1 MYCKLLEEAVDKLQ
15 NGEREVPEV
24 QPDPIIDL
32 QVEAYIDGDYVSD
45 AMHKIEIYQRIAAIR
60 TNEEIHNL
68 LDELIDRFGE
78 PTPAV
83 MNLLEVARIKN
94 YARALKIR
102 TISEL
107 PKALDLY
114 ILPGHRLP
122 AKGLLA
128 VDKVLGR
135 SMRSLPGKNGY
146 RFVIHESQKKK
157 ITNFVLRLLLLASG
171 NAEAAQQ
178 KAEPTSK
185 KITARK

>member
-1 MYCKLLEEAVDKLQ
+1 
-15 NGEREVPEV
+15 
-24 QPDPIIDL
+24 
-32 QVEAYIDGDYVSD
+32 
-45 AMHKIEIYQRIAAIR
+45 MHKMEIYQRIAGIR
-60 TNEEIHNL
+60 NNEEIRNL

-94 YARALKIR
+94 YARDLKIR

-146 RFVIHESQKKK
+146 RFALQDSQKKR

-171 NAEAAQQ
+171 NEEAALQ
-178 KAEPTSK
+178 KSGQTNKEKTA
-185 KITARK
+185 ARK